1 MQEKVYKINTVP
13 LMERV
18 DSHCHF
24 AFVVSMKFWGDL
36 NMNHS
41 TISPFNNRESITVSS
56 IH

>member
-1 MQEKVYKINTVP
+1 MYMINTVP

-24 AFVVSMKFWGDL
+24 AFIVSMKFWGDL

-41 TISPFNNRESITVSS
+41 TISPFNNGESITVSS

>member
-1 MQEKVYKINTVP
+1 MTNTVP

-18 DSHCHF
+18 DSHSHF
-24 AFVVSMKFWGDL
+24 AFIVSMKFWGDL

-41 TISPFNNRESITVSS
+41 AISPLYNGESITVSS